1 MKEEN
6 SRNIP
11 TSLSEGKNDETVRS
25 NNNEKNGNEKF
36 QHTKLNNNRK
46 IVEQPLESVLDNN
59 LVTTISEKHLEEKKI
74 ELERF
79 LDNISCKLF

>member
-6 SRNIP
+6 SRNIK

>member
-6 SRNIP
+6 SRNIT

>member
-6 SRNIP
+6 SRNIT

-79 LDNISCKLF
+79 PDNISCKLF